1 VVSLSTLRV
10 LFLEVPLVIVVSILQ
25 NKVRNVNKIYFKS
38 KSI

>member
-1 VVSLSTLRV
+1 MVSLSTLRV